1 MAAPTL
7 ASEIVDAVRALPL
20 AVSVPMVLTTVTI
33 LVFLLDQLSHGPL
46 RARGSPP
53 VIAVAPVWGGMMEF
67 LAGPMRLMKKA
78 CLLYTSP
85 SPRDQRGSRMPSSA

>member
-67 LAGPMRLMKKA
+67 FSGTDAIDEEGDARV
-78 CLLYTSP
+78 
-85 SPRDQRGSRMPSSA
+85 R